1 MFLIYQHWGYGMSV
15 HGVVDSVE
23 RGRELT
29 DSIVNSFILSGN
41 TEFKEILNPN
51 SNELTIRYLQ
61 TYTPSYGK
69 NKIDKTNNIDF
80 YLRKINLNEEIVDI
94 EAEG

>member
-69 NKIDKTNNIDF
+69 IKLIKLTILIF
-80 YLRKINLNEEIVDI
+80 ICVKLI
-94 EAEG
+94 